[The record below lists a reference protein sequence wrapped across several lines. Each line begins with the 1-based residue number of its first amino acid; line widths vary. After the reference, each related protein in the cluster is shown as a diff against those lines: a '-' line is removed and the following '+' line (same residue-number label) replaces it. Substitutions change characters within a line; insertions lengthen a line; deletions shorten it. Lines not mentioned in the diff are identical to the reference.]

1 MSLSFAA
8 HLTNFLLRW
17 KVKPKP
23 GEPFDVAKARAKL
36 DSLSPKGVPLPSDI
50 TRTPVAADTAN
61 STPAAE
67 WLRPPRVERSVL
79 YLHGGGY
86 FSCSLET
93 HRPVCLQLARRAK
106 AQVYSVDYRLAP
118 EHPFPA
124 GLDDAVSAYA
134 QLLDSGVAP
143 GNMVIAGDSAGGGLA
158 LACLLAARAR
168 GLPMPAGAVL
178 FSPWTDLTLSGETMR
193 TMNDRDAMFRAEQFS
208 GVVAAY
214 LAGRPATDPHASPLF
229 ADLSGLPPLM
239 IWASEHEVLSSDS
252 TRLHAAARAQSVQSE
267 LHMAAKLPHVWPI
280 MVRLPEAK
288 VALDEAARFIVR
300 RAGVAY

>member
-1 MSLSFAA
+1 MSLSFGARV
-8 HLTNFLLRW
+8 TNLLLRW
-17 KVKPKP
+17 KVKPKR
-23 GEPFDVAKARAKL
+23 GAPFDFARAHAKL
-36 DSLSPKGVPLPSDI
+36 ESLSPKGVPLPSDI
-50 TRTPVAADTAN
+50 TRTPVAADA
-61 STPAAE
+61 SKGTPAAE
-67 WLRPPRVERSVL
+67 WLRPQVVERSVL

-134 QLLDSGVAP
+134 QVLDSGVAP
-143 GNMVIAGDSAGGGLA
+143 GNLVIAGDSAGGGLA

-178 FSPWTDLTLSGETMR
+178 FSPWTDLTLSGETMH
-193 TMNDRDAMFRAEQFS
+193 TMNDRDAMFQADQFP

-214 LAGRPATDPHASPLF
+214 LGGRPATDPLASPLF

-252 TRLHAAARAQSVQSE
+252 TRLHAAALAQSVQSE

-280 MVRLPEAK
+280 MVRLREAK
-288 VALDEAARFIVR
+288 LALDEVARFIVR
-300 RAGVAY
+300 RTGAA